1 MNATVNKKPIFL
13 LVSILAIA
21 ATVVVAGQNCEPVTL
36 KFFGS
41 QMSVSFCVVA
51 FAMFACG
58 SLSTIPM
65 LLSRVKEAKS
75 EQLQVT
81 WQQQDEKLKEEL
93 TNDKIKLL
101 EAKIQTLDAALKQSL
116 KKK

>member
-1 MNATVNKKPIFL
+1 MNKKPIFL
-13 LVSILAIA
+13 IVSILAIA
-21 ATVVVAGQNCEPVTL
+21 LTVAVAGQNCEPVTL

-41 QMSVSFCVVA
+41 QVAVSFCVVA
-51 FAMFACG
+51 FATFALGC
-58 SLSTIPM
+58 LSTLPV
-65 LLSRVKEAKS
+65 LLNRAKEVKSGEI
-75 EQLQVT
+75 QVA
-81 WQQQDEKLKEEL
+81 WREQDEKLKEEL

>member
-1 MNATVNKKPIFL
+1 MNKKPIFL
-13 LVSILAIA
+13 TISILAIA
-21 ATVVVAGQNCEPVTL
+21 ITVAVAGQNCEPVNV

-41 QMSVSFCVVA
+41 VMPVSFCVIA

-58 SLSTIPM
+58 ALSTLPA
-65 LLSRVKEAKS
+65 LLSKAKDVKS
-75 EQLQVT
+75 EQIQMN

>member
-1 MNATVNKKPIFL
+1 
-13 LVSILAIA
+13 
-21 ATVVVAGQNCEPVTL
+21 
-36 KFFGS
+36 
-41 QMSVSFCVVA
+41 
-51 FAMFACG
+51 
-58 SLSTIPM
+58 M
-65 LLSRVKEAKS
+65 LLNRVKEAKS
-75 EQLQVT
+75 GQLQVT

>member
-1 MNATVNKKPIFL
+1 MNKKPIFL

-21 ATVVVAGQNCEPVTL
+21 ITVAVAGQNCETVTL

-41 QMSVSFCVVA
+41 QMPVSFCLVA
-51 FAMFACG
+51 FVMFACG
-58 SLSTIPM
+58 GLSTLPV
-65 LLSRVKEAKS
+65 LLGRAKEAKS
-75 EQLQVT
+75 DQLQVT

-93 TNDKIKLL
+93 TNDKIRLL